1 LEFGALSLLPPFLA
15 IAIALVSRHVF
26 AALTGGIVVGEII
39 AAHFDLTAALLSLFE
54 RLLRLLG
61 EAWILKTLAFALLVG
76 SVMALLRASGGIS
89 ALVHALSEKRSLIHS
104 GRGALLLTYM
114 VGVVIFIESSIT
126 SLIAGAVGR
135 PLCDRYGVSRAKLA
149 FVCDST
155 SAPICSLIVLNGWG
169 ALILGLI
176 VSQMGSASS
185 VTTLLH
191 AVMYNFYAMAALL
204 VTLAV
209 ILFDLNTPAMR
220 RATVMHEV
228 QENSAEGR
236 LFDLLLPIG
245 VMMATVFATLWIT
258 GDGDLMQGSGSSAIF
273 YAMVV
278 TLLEMAWQYRLR
290 ISRSVWIR
298 EAFDGARSMGGI
310 TLILLLAFLIGD
322 VTKSLQTG
330 LYLASFA
337 SEMMHPALLAGTLFV
352 LSAIMAFA
360 TGTSWGTFSIM
371 IPIAIPMG
379 VSMGSDVALLIGAV
393 ISGGVF
399 GDHCSPISDTTIISS
414 MAAGCDHIEH
424 VKTQLPYA
432 LISALIALGAF
443 LIFGV
448 LEG

>member
-1 LEFGALSLLPPFLA
+1 MT
-15 IAIALVSRHVF
+15 RHVF
-26 AALTGGIVVGEII
+26 AALLGGIVVGEII
-39 AAHFDLTAALLSLFE
+39 VAHFDGGAALFSLFE
-54 RLLRLLG
+54 RATKLLG

-76 SVMALLRASGGIS
+76 SVMALLRASGGIG
-89 ALVHALSEKRSLIHS
+89 ALVNALSDKRQLVRS
-104 GRGALLLTYM
+104 GKRALLLTYM

-185 VTTLLH
+185 VTMLLH

-209 ILFDLNTPAMR
+209 IVFDLDTPAMR
-220 RATVMHEV
+220 HARVMHEAV
-228 QENSAEGR
+228 SAEAGGR
-236 LFDLLLPIG
+236 LRDLLIPVG

-258 GDGDLMQGSGSSAIF
+258 GDGNLMQGSGSSAIF

-278 TLLEMAWQYRLR
+278 TLLEMAWQYRHRLR
-290 ISRSVWIR
+290 RNVWIK
-298 EAFDGARSMGGI
+298 EAFLGARSMGGI
-310 TLILLLAFLIGD
+310 TLILFLAFLIGD
-322 VTKSLQTG
+322 ITKSLQTG
-330 LYLASFA
+330 LYVASFA
-337 SEMMHPALLAGTLFV
+337 SEMMHPSLLAATLFV

-379 VSMGSDVALLIGAV
+379 LSMQSDVALLIGAV

-424 VKTQLPYA
+424 VRTQLPYA
-432 LISALIALGAF
+432 LVSAVIAMGAF
-443 LIFGV
+443 LIFGM